1 MLSEYT
7 FNTGVARHR
16 FCKVC
21 GVKRC
26 ATRAKRTVGTGTQQS
41 QPFTRRSF
49 YHPRSHPDGVS
60 VSLRSI
66 EPGTLDG
73 FDVELFD
80 DSNREEETAKYAALT
95 EES

>member
-1 MLSEYT
+1 VLSEYT

-26 ATRAKRTVGTGTQQS
+26 ATRAKRTVGGHATKP
-41 QPFTRRSF
+41 PFTHRSF